1 MSYKCPGCNTELES
15 DFRYCPSCGIDLR
28 EALKPEEEPLASPAE
43 DLIAENESAE
53 CAVCGELNNASQKYC
68 KSCGAVINEEGTDN
82 RGVYKEADKAPVK
95 SESTESV
102 PEKKDYDNTS
112 GKNSKKGKKDTV
124 IAVKEKSL
132 SNAKIFGFLGVLAVL
147 SVVMMSVAGTF
158 DSPKLANNQDH
169 VHTEG
174 DGHNHGTLQIDP
186 QNVQAIEQLK
196 ADLVTNPADHEKR
209 LNLAHLLSDNGN
221 FQEAIDNYKTY
232 LAANPGIPEV
242 IIDMGVCYF
251 NMNNLDE
258 AERIFLEAI
267 KINPKQQIGLL
278 NLGVVNLQKNNISK
292 AKEWLQKAV
301 DVNPASPSGTR
312 AKELLENQ

>member
-28 EALKPEEEPLASPAE
+28 EALKQEEEQLTSPAE
-43 DLIAENESAE
+43 DMIAEDESAE
-53 CAVCGELNNASQKYC
+53 CAVCGEFNNASHKYC
-68 KSCGAVINEEGTDN
+68 KSCGALINEQGTDN
-82 RGVYKEADKAPVK
+82 RGVYTEESKTPSK
-95 SESTESV
+95 SAGIEDV
-102 PEKKDYDNTS
+102 PEKRDYEHTS
-112 GKNSKKGKKDTV
+112 GKPGKKGKKET
-124 IAVKEKSL
+124 IISVKEKSL
-132 SNAKIFGFLGVLAVL
+132 TNAKIFGFLGLLAVL
-147 SVVMMSVAGTF
+147 SVIMMYIAGTF
-158 DSPKLANNQDH
+158 DSPRLANNQDH

-196 ADLVTNPADHEKR
+196 ADLVSNPGDPEKR

-258 AERIFLEAI
+258 AEKVFLEAI

-301 DVNPASPSGTR
+301 DVNPASPSGMR